1 MASRFDVL
9 LEHHVAIHSLA
20 LPALNQSPRFE
31 QLQAVV
37 YRVIA
42 QVAAPGNLIGL
53 GELARHLN
61 MVADEVI
68 DQIVVADLFH
78 HANEHSISV
87 LNALYEFSVKLT
99 VSNDNIQY
107 SCSFRSNFR

>member
-1 MASRFDVL
+1 
-9 LEHHVAIHSLA
+9 
-20 LPALNQSPRFE
+20 
-31 QLQAVV
+31 VV

-42 QVAAPGNLIGL
+42 QVTAPGNRIGL
-53 GELARHLN
+53 GELACRLH
-61 MVADEVI
+61 MVADEEI
-68 DQIVVADLFH
+68 DQIVVADLFR

-87 LNALYEFSVKLT
+87 LNALYEFSVKLP